1 MYLIVNGKG
10 YSINGDKAYKVTF
23 GTEGKMKVDE
33 NDFIEVESQP
43 KFTYDELIKKLNVAY
58 MIEQAK
64 LKASKSQNESE
75 ELKALREENE
85 NLNLQVEELKNKIAE
100 LELEN
105 EELKKIPNG
114 ETQPLGEEKPIEGE
128 EEPKEQETQSETD
141 EAKPIKK
148 K

>member
-10 YSINGDKAYKVTF
+10 YSIKDDKAYKVTF

-33 NDFIEVESQP
+33 NDFIEVENQP
-43 KFTYDELIKKLNVAY
+43 KYTYDELIRKLNVAY
-58 MIEQAK
+58 MLEQAK
-64 LKASKSQNESE
+64 LKANKSQNESE

-85 NLNLQVEELKNKIAE
+85 GLNLKIEELKNKIAE

-105 EELKKIPNG
+105 EELKKVPEKE
-114 ETQPLGEEKPIEGE
+114 ETQPLEEEKTID
-128 EEPKEQETQSETD
+128 EEPKENEVPETD

>member
-1 MYLIVNGKG
+1 MYLIENGKG

-23 GTEGKMKVDE
+23 GVEGKMKVDE
-33 NDFIEVESQP
+33 NDFIEVENQP
-43 KFTYDELIKKLNVAY
+43 KYTYDELIRKLNVAY
-58 MIEQAK
+58 IIEQAK

-85 NLNLQVEELKNKIAE
+85 NLNLQVEELKNRIAE

-105 EELKKIPNG
+105 EELKKVPEQ
-114 ETQPLGEEKPIEGE
+114 ETQPLEEEKPTEGE

>member
-33 NDFIEVESQP
+33 NDFIEVENQP
-43 KFTYDELIKKLNVAY
+43 KYTYDELIRKLNVAY

-64 LKASKSQNESE
+64 LKANKSQNESE

-85 NLNLQVEELKNKIAE
+85 GLNLKIEELKNKVAE

-105 EELKKIPNG
+105 EELKKAPN
-114 ETQPLGEEKPIEGE
+114 EEIQPLEEQKPVEGG
-128 EEPKEQETQSETD
+128 EEPKEEEIQSETD

>member
-33 NDFIEVESQP
+33 NDFIEVGNQP
-43 KFTYDELIKKLNVAY
+43 KYTYDELIRKLNVAY

-75 ELKALREENE
+75 ELRALREENE

-105 EELKKIPNG
+105 KELKEIPNG
-114 ETQPLGEEKPIEGE
+114 ETQSNEGE
-128 EEPKEQETQSETD
+128 KEESTEQETQSNE
-141 EAKPIKK
+141 EKLIKK

>member
-1 MYLIVNGKG
+1 MYLIENGKG
-10 YSINGDKAYKVTF
+10 YSIKDDKAYKVTF

-33 NDFIEVESQP
+33 NDFIEVENQP
-43 KFTYDELIKKLNVAY
+43 KYTYDELIRKLNVAY
-58 MIEQAK
+58 MLEQAK
-64 LKASKSQNESE
+64 IKANKSQNESE

-85 NLNLQVEELKNKIAE
+85 GLNLKIEELKNKIAE

-105 EELKKIPNG
+105 EELKKVPEKE
-114 ETQPLGEEKPIEGE
+114 ETQT
-128 EEPKEQETQSETD
+128 ETE

>member
-10 YSINGDKAYKVTF
+10 YSIKDDKAYKVTF

-33 NDFIEVESQP
+33 NDFIEVENQP
-43 KFTYDELIKKLNVAY
+43 KYTYDELIRKLNVAY

-64 LKASKSQNESE
+64 LKANKSQNESE

-85 NLNLQVEELKNKIAE
+85 KLNLQVEELKNKVAE

-105 EELKKIPNG
+105 EELKKVP
-114 ETQPLGEEKPIEGE
+114 ETQPDEEEK
-128 EEPKEQETQSETD
+128 EEPTEPETQPD

>member
-33 NDFIEVESQP
+33 NDFIEVENQP
-43 KFTYDELIKKLNVAY
+43 RYTYDELIRKLNVAY

-64 LKASKSQNESE
+64 LKANKSQNESE

-85 NLNLQVEELKNKIAE
+85 GLNLKIEELKNKIAE

-105 EELKKIPNG
+105 EELKKVP
-114 ETQPLGEEKPIEGE
+114 ETQPDEEEK
-128 EEPKEQETQSETD
+128 EEPTEPETQPD

>member
-10 YSINGDKAYKVTF
+10 YSIKDDKAYKVTF
-23 GTEGKMKVDE
+23 GVEGKMKVDE
-33 NDFIEVESQP
+33 NDFIEVENQP
-43 KFTYDELIKKLNVAY
+43 KYTYDELIRKLNVAY

-85 NLNLQVEELKNKIAE
+85 NLSLQIEELKNKIAE

-105 EELKKIPNG
+105 EELKKVPKQEI
-114 ETQPLGEEKPIEGE
+114 QPLEEEKTTEGE

>member
-1 MYLIVNGKG
+1 MYLIENGKG

-23 GTEGKMKVDE
+23 GVEGKMKVDE
-33 NDFIEVESQP
+33 NDFIEVENQP
-43 KFTYDELIKKLNVAY
+43 KYTYDELIRKLNVAY

-85 NLNLQVEELKNKIAE
+85 NLNFQVEELKNKIAE

-105 EELKKIPNG
+105 EELKKTPEQ
-114 ETQPLGEEKPIEGE
+114 ETQPLEEEKPTEVE